1 MIEFNEERHEYKLDG
16 KIIPSV
22 TQLLSKHGLTA
33 DYSMVPESIL
43 SAKAERGTLIHKE
56 IQDYIEK
63 NEVGFTQECT
73 LFADWIAK
81 NPLEDMKCE
90 QIVHNDVCAGKFDLL
105 GKRGDKM
112 ILIDFKTTSSKHLED
127 WRWQLSLY
135 DYLLGCGSELH
146 VLWMNDGLEDIQV
159 ERVPDTEIESLFQAE
174 EKGEIYTPK
183 GLVFPSESLSKIENL
198 ERQLFDFKTKT
209 DAIEK
214 KKSELL
220 DELKG
225 AMESQKIKSLDYRS
239 ISITYVAPSKRS
251 TFDRKKFETEHPEMK
266 GKYEKESNVKS
277 SIRIKLHEVDT
288 EKE

>member
-63 NEVGFTQECT
+63 NEVGFTKECT
-73 LFADWIAK
+73 LFADWIAN
-81 NPLEDMKCE
+81 NPIEDMKCE
-90 QIVHNDVCAGKFDLL
+90 QIVYNEICAGKFDLL
-105 GKRGDKM
+105 GRRGDKL
-112 ILIDFKTTSSKHLED
+112 ILIDFKTTSTKHLDD

-135 DYLLGCGSELH
+135 NNLLGADAELH
-146 VLWMNDGLEDIQV
+146 ILWLNDGLEDILIDKI
-159 ERVPDTEIESLFQAE
+159 PDAEIERLFEAE
-174 EKGEIYTPK
+174 RKGEIYIAPS
-183 GLVFPSESLSKIENL
+183 LVFPSESLAMIEDL
-198 ERQLFDFKTKT
+198 EKQLYDFKTKA

-214 KKSELL
+214 KKNELL
-220 DELKG
+220 EGLKN

-239 ISITYVAPSKRS
+239 ISITYIAPTKRA

-266 GKYEKESNVKS
+266 GKYEKESDVKS

>member
-1 MIEFNEERHEYKLDG
+1 MIEFNEKKHEYRLDG
-16 KIIPSV
+16 NVIPSV
-22 TQLLSKHGLTA
+22 TQLLKKHGLAA
-33 DYSMVPESIL
+33 DYSFIPEAVL
-43 SAKAERGTLIHKE
+43 SAKAERGTLIHQE
-56 IQDYIEK
+56 IQDFIEK

-90 QIVHNDVCAGKFDLL
+90 QIVHNEICAGKFDLL
-105 GKRGDKM
+105 GRRGDKH
-112 ILIDFKTTSSKHLED
+112 ILIDFKTASAKHLED

-135 DYLLGCGSELH
+135 DHLLGADAELH
-146 VLWMNDGLEDIQV
+146 ILWLNGCLEDILIDKI
-159 ERVPDTEIESLFQAE
+159 PDAEIERLFEAE
-174 EKGEIYTPK
+174 RKGEIYSAPS
-183 GLVFPSESLSKIENL
+183 LMFPSESLAMIEDF
-198 ERQLFDFKTKT
+198 EKQIYDFKTKT

-214 KKSELL
+214 KKNELL
-220 DELKG
+220 EGLKN

-277 SIRIKLHEVDT
+277 SIRIKLHEVDI